1 MRLARDASFVGDG
14 GASRTGPLAILCGG
28 GDFPI
33 HVARAAVHQG
43 RAPVL
48 VGIVGAADA
57 RIEAFPHFWVH
68 MGEVGKLF
76 GALKERGI
84 VEIAIVGA
92 MTRPELADLRLDWG
106 ALRRL
111 AGLASLFAGGDNRLL
126 VGIARFFEKEGV
138 AVVGV
143 HEIAPQLLAP
153 PGALTALA
161 PSERARSDA
170 RRGGALIEAMSPF
183 DAGQAVVIAN
193 GRVLA
198 IEAAEGTD
206 AMLARVAELRAV
218 KRLRHKGRAGV
229 LVKAPKRG
237 QDMRL
242 DMPAV
247 GAKTIEG
254 ARRAALEGIA
264 LAPGRVLIADRA
276 AFARAAEEA
285 GLFVFGLE
293 T

>member
-1 MRLARDASFVGDG
+1 VTLAPDA
-14 GASRTGPLAILCGG
+14 ASPAAGQARSEPLAILCGG

-33 HVARAAVHQG
+33 EVARAAAEQG
-43 RAPVL
+43 RNPLL

-76 GALKERGI
+76 RSLKSRGI
-84 VEIAIVGA
+84 VEVAIVGA
-92 MTRPELADLRLDWG
+92 MTRPEFADLRLDWG

-111 AGLASLFAGGDNRLL
+111 SGLASLFRGGDNRLL
-126 VGIARFFEKEGV
+126 VGIAQFFEHEGV
-138 AVVGV
+138 RVVGV
-143 HEIAPQLLAP
+143 DRIAPQLLVR
-153 PGALTALA
+153 PGALSGRA
-161 PSERARSDA
+161 PSQQAWADA
-170 RRGGALIEAMSPF
+170 RQGGALIEALSPF
-183 DAGQAVVIAN
+183 DAGQAVVVAN
-193 GRVLA
+193 GRVVA

-206 AMLARVAELRAV
+206 AVLARVADMRAA
-218 KRLRHKGRAGV
+218 KRLRFRGRMGV

-247 GAKTIEG
+247 GLKTVEG
-254 ARRAALEGIA
+254 ARRAGLEGIA
-264 LAPGRVLIADRA
+264 LAAGRVLIVDRA
-276 AFARAAEEA
+276 AFARAADEA
-285 GLFVFGLE
+285 GLFVLGLE

>member
-1 MRLARDASFVGDG
+1 MSLAANASSPGDP
-14 GASRTGPLAILCGG
+14 GAAQMKPLAILCGG

-33 HVARAAVHQG
+33 QVAQAVIQQG
-43 RAPVL
+43 RSPVL
-48 VGIVGAADA
+48 VGIVGAADE
-57 RIEAFPHFWVH
+57 RIEAFAHFWIH

-76 GALKERGI
+76 RSLKERDV

-92 MTRPELADLRLDWG
+92 MTRPEFADLRLDWG
-106 ALRRL
+106 AVRRL
-111 AGLASLFAGGDNRLL
+111 AGLASLFRGGDNHLL
-126 VGIARFFEKEGV
+126 VGIARLFESEGV

-143 HEIAPQLLAP
+143 HQIAPQLLVS
-153 PGALTALA
+153 PGALTVLE
-161 PSERARSDA
+161 PSTQAQADA
-170 RRGGALIEAMSPF
+170 RQGRALIGALSPF
-183 DAGQAVVIAN
+183 DAGQAVIVAN

-206 AMLARVAELRAV
+206 SMLARVAEMRNSH
-218 KRLRHKGRAGV
+218 RLRFKGRAGV
-229 LVKAPKRG
+229 LVKTPKSD

-247 GAKTIEG
+247 GLKTIEG
-254 ARRAALEGIA
+254 AQRAQLEGIA
-264 LAPGRVLIADRA
+264 LAAGRVLIADRA
-276 AFARAAEEA
+276 AFARAADEA